1 MLYNL
6 QKSGAQTFLLTNS
19 GWEYTNQ
26 VLMKF
31 KAVCS
36 VFNFDASLGISDDL
50 DVTYLC
56 TCLAGH
62 GLPVELP

>member
-6 QKSGAQTFLLTNS
+6 QKSGAKTFLLTNS

-26 VLMKF
+26 VLMKLGS
-31 KAVCS
+31 CL
-36 VFNFDASLGISDDL
+36 FNFHATLGISDDL
-50 DVTYLC
+50 DLTYC
-56 TCLAGH
+56 TLYIVGH

>member
-6 QKSGAQTFLLTNS
+6 QKSGAKTFLLTNS

-26 VLMKF
+26 VLMKLGS
-31 KAVCS
+31 CL
-36 VFNFDASLGISDDL
+36 FNFHATLGISNDPDL
-50 DVTYLC
+50 TYLS
-56 TCLAGH
+56 TCLVGH